1 MNRAERR
8 RARRESGELT
18 RGEVW
23 VPPLREYPEEWER
36 NNALFVNRL
45 MRRGGALG
53 KTLGWLLLIAI
64 ALGFI
69 PLLAMG
75 IRSLLAR

>member
-8 RARRESGELT
+8 RARRESGEST
-18 RGEVW
+18 RGEVRI
-23 VPPLREYPEEWER
+23 PLLHEHPGEWER

-45 MRRGGALG
+45 MRRGVALG
-53 KTLGWLLLIAI
+53 KTFGWLLLMAV

-69 PLLAMG
+69 QLPAMG